1 MRLYISRITILLL
14 AVITLALTG
23 CSLKPDEAD
32 EKSEGVMTYA
42 EYCAAPFDSEVV
54 VETYVQATEAWMDNN
69 IRVYTEDHDGAY
81 YIYSLNCTKQEANKL
96 TPGTKIKVT
105 GRKTVWAK
113 QIEIVDATFTIED
126 GKYIAE
132 AEDVSS
138 VLGSDELIN
147 AQNKKAAVKGVVI
160 VDSGDGLAYTY
171 GEDNSGVLGDD
182 LYFKGELNDDI
193 FLFKVES
200 NMYGT
205 DTDVYKAVEAL
216 KVGDRV
222 DMEVFLCW
230 NENIL
235 PFVTAITV
243 SE

>member
-1 MRLYISRITILLL
+1 MRFNISRIAALLITILTF
-14 AVITLALTG
+14 TLILTG
-23 CSLKPDEAD
+23 CEFRPDDND

-54 VETYVQATEAWMDNN
+54 VETYVQGTEAWMDNN

-81 YIYSLNCTKQEANKL
+81 YIYSLNCTEQEANKL
-96 TPGTKIKVT
+96 TPGTKIKVK

-113 QIEIVDATFTIED
+113 QIEIVDATFTTED

-132 AEDVSS
+132 AEDVSA

-147 AQNKKAAVKGVVI
+147 AQNKKATVKGVKV

-182 LYFKGELNDDI
+182 LYFRGELNDDI

-205 DTDVYKAVEAL
+205 DTDVYKKVEAL
-216 KVGDRV
+216 KIGD
-222 DMEVFLCW
+222 
-230 NENIL
+230 
-235 PFVTAITV
+235 
-243 SE
+243 